1 MLSVYL
7 FLKVARHILPTA
19 AVPMALG
26 FFVISEPLIYYCT
39 EAKRY
44 AVAILATLAL
54 FNLIF
59 SLHNKDL
66 SLRQAIIFG
75 VSGSMI
81 LWFSFH
87 LSSLLGGI
95 GLSVLCCAVAQRV
108 WPHALYISIARV
120 LGLISFLL
128 CYVLSMSYYH
138 DIVDMCSSLF
148 IQRIHFPPSEFN
160 WIMNL
165 GDFRKK

>member
-1 MLSVYL
+1 LHSDVLSVYL

-81 LWFSFH
+81 LWFSYPSIFVTWRYWTERA
-87 LSSLLGGI
+87 L
-95 GLSVLCCAVAQRV
+95 LCCGSKGLVPRSLHFHRQSSWA
-108 WPHALYISIARV
+108 HKLSAL
-120 LGLISFLL
+120 LWSF
-128 CYVLSMSYYH
+128 YVL
-138 DIVDMCSSLF
+138 L
-148 IQRIHFPPSEFN
+148 P
-160 WIMNL
+160 
-165 GDFRKK
+165 